1 MITEAYDGISEAII
15 SPGKIFGEQQS
26 FCDIAIATFSREIFP
41 AVLNAFPHE
50 QISEIRAANRIKPVY
65 LIDVRGMKIAFY
77 LSEIGACLAGTDV
90 IEINWKTGAEKFIFF
105 GSAGGLDK
113 EATKGKYVI
122 PTESYRDEGM
132 SYHYAP
138 PADYITIRNAEKLAK
153 LFTEKGLPH
162 VEGRV
167 WTTDAL
173 YRETR
178 DHAAKRKAEG
188 CLAVEM
194 ELAGLQA
201 ICDFHGFEL
210 YDFLVTGDIVDQPD
224 YTPEGLHEANHSL
237 DKFYVAL
244 EIAKWISA
252 RAKETRQ

>member
-1 MITEAYDGISEAII
+1 MITQSFDNISDAVITPGIL
-15 SPGKIFGEQQS
+15 FGEKQH

-41 AVLNAFPHE
+41 AVLNAYPHE

-65 LIDVRGMKIAFY
+65 LIDVKGMKIAFY
-77 LSEIGACLAGTDV
+77 LSEIGACLAGTNV

-138 PADYITIRNAEKLAK
+138 PSDYITIKNAEKLEK
-153 LFTEKGLPH
+153 LFTEKKLPH
-162 VEGRV
+162 VTGRV

-178 DHAAKRKAEG
+178 DQVSRRKAEG

-201 ICDFHGFEL
+201 VCDFHGFEL

-244 EIAKWISA
+244 EIAKCVS
-252 RAKETRQ
+252 RDGSF